1 MGQYLIDTNVITD
14 YFSGAFSAKAMFF
27 LADVID
33 KVPNLSVITKIEALS
48 WRNPS
53 IAKEKILQNFIRNA
67 NIIALL
73 DSIVNEC
80 IQIRRDC
87 KAKTPDAI
95 IAATAI
101 VYNFTL
107 ITSDSGFNRIA
118 NISNLNILNPYEI
131 L

>member
-1 MGQYLIDTNVITD
+1 MIDTNVISD
-14 YFSGAFSAKAMFF
+14 YFSGAFSTNAMSF

-48 WRNPS
+48 WRNLNV
-53 IAKEKILQNFIRNA
+53 AKEKIVQKFVRNA
-67 NIIALL
+67 NVIALS
-73 DSIVNEC
+73 DAIVNEC
-80 IQIRRDC
+80 IQICRNC

-101 VYNFTL
+101 VYDFTL

-118 NISNLNILNPYEI
+118 NISNLNVLNPFEI
-131 L
+131 